1 MIFLVRRKADLFI
14 KKFMDLKQFT
24 SALSQ
29 ISEEKGISQE
39 KVIETIEMALAAAYK
54 KEYGEKGQIVKAK
67 FNQKTGDVKFFQI
80 KIVVDQSML
89 KPEEPSVAESDSAMK
104 GKEEPAKIEEESENE
119 KKIRFNAERHIMLG
133 DAKKISA
140 QGGSA
145 SGGKEDITAGDELE
159 FALES
164 REDFGRI
171 AAQTAK
177 QVIIQRIREAERE
190 AVWSEYKDKEGE
202 LVSGIIQRMESYS
215 IFVDLGKTVAVLPKE
230 EQVPSEKYYVGSRI
244 KFYILIVNSDPKGP
258 GIVLSRSHPKM
269 ISRLFE
275 LEVPEIGAGTVE
287 IKSIAREAGSR
298 TKIAVASNEE
308 GIDPVGSCVG
318 QKGTRVMAVI
328 SEIGG
333 EKIDIIEWS
342 QDQEAFV
349 INAMSPAKVTK
360 IEMMPRRHTARV
372 YVPQDQISLA
382 IGKAGQNVRLAA
394 KLTGWKIDVA
404 GATITEG
411 GVKASEGLEELEGV
425 GEKTA
430 IALREAG
437 FNSPD
442 DIIKAT
448 VKDLTKVEGIGEKTA
463 EKIIESAKKLLAP
476 KIEAEPETKKEK
488 IKEEVKEILE
498 TEEIQEAQKELV
510 EETRLEDEAKGLVET
525 PMEEAGYETEP
536 APEKEIDEEIKP
548 KDFE

>member
-1 MIFLVRRKADLFI
+1 
-14 KKFMDLKQFT
+14 MDLKQFT

-39 KVIETIEMALAAAYK
+39 KVLETIEMALAAAYK
-54 KEYGEKGQIVKAK
+54 KEYGEKGQIVRAK
-67 FNQKTGDVKFFQI
+67 FDPKTGDVEFFQI
-80 KIVVDQSML
+80 KIVVDEPML
-89 KPEEPSVAESDSAMK
+89 KPELEE
-104 GKEEPAKIEEESENE
+104 GEEEPAIESETEESE
-119 KKIRFNAERHIMLG
+119 KKIRFNEERHIMLDEARKVKK
-133 DAKKISA
+133 DAMPL
-140 QGGSA
+140 
-145 SGGKEDITAGDELE
+145 DELE
-159 FALES
+159 FALET

-190 AVWSEYKDKEGE
+190 AVWNEYKDKEGE
-202 LVSGIIQRMESYS
+202 LASGIIQRIESNN
-215 IFVDLGKTVAVLPKE
+215 IFIDLGKTVAIFPRE
-230 EQVPSEKYYVGSRI
+230 EQMPSEKYYVGSRM
-244 KFYILIVNSDPKGP
+244 KFYILMVNPDPKGP

-275 LEVPEIGAGTVE
+275 LEVPEIGSGTVE

-298 TKIAVASNEE
+298 TKIAVFSNEE

-318 QKGTRVMAVI
+318 QKGTRVAAVI

-342 QDQEAFV
+342 EDSEIFV
-349 INAMSPAKVTK
+349 SNAMSPAKVTK

-372 YVPQDQISLA
+372 YVPEDQLSLA

-404 GATITEG
+404 GATVVAEGVEG
-411 GVKASEGLEELEGV
+411 GAGIEELEGV

-430 IALREAG
+430 QALHDAG
-437 FNSPD
+437 FSTPA
-442 DIIKAT
+442 DIVHAT
-448 VKDLTKVEGIGEKTA
+448 VDELTKVEGIGPKTA
-463 EKIIESAKKLLAP
+463 EKILESAKKLTG
-476 KIEAEPETKKEK
+476 AEK
-488 IKEEVKEILE
+488 
-498 TEEIQEAQKELV
+498 TEEELMEKAAEAASGELAEQEH
-510 EETRLEDEAKGLVET
+510 EENVA
-525 PMEEAGYETEP
+525 ETEP
-536 APEKEIDEEIKP
+536 APEKEVEEELQP